1 MWIEYLVRWISNV
14 FLIISRLS
22 TVLIVRLLGSL
33 LPLSVGMTVL
43 PVAAAASG
51 PLKELQTAV
60 SLDPIS
66 LITLFF
72 DSAEKDLLD
81 RTGDMTLVS
90 CIGLFV
96 NPSTTWY
103 HYHPPHALSGLRYYN
118 PKAKITSIIEVLQVN
133 SFLVA
138 LAAPLRE
145 TGVVVWVK
153 PIPRRLWWPQ
163 TFSFEWMVIRPLS
176 LVLLLCVAG
185 LSRDLLAIAAIGT
198 LLLGQ
203 SIAIFKTVKDGKV

>member
-1 MWIEYLVRWISNV
+1 
-14 FLIISRLS
+14 
-22 TVLIVRLLGSL
+22 VLIVLLLGSL
-33 LPLSVGMTVL
+33 LPLSVGMTTL
-43 PVAAAASG
+43 PVAAAAASG
-51 PLKELQTAV
+51 PLKEIQTTV

-81 RTGDMTLVS
+81 RTGDMTLLS
-90 CIGLFV
+90 CFGLFV

-118 PKAKITSIIEVLQVN
+118 PKAKITSTIEVLQVN

-153 PIPRRLWWPQ
+153 PIRRRLWWPQ

-176 LVLLLCVAG
+176 LILLLCVAG
-185 LSRDLLAIAAIGT
+185 LSGDLLAIAAIGT

-203 SIAIFKTVKDGKV
+203 SIAIFKTVKDGEV